1 MGGEGG
7 TKENFKSTLLRNE
20 KTYQNDFFVK
30 YVSSGLL
37 SIEVITRPFGVVGQA
52 QKLKKLSKN
61 HVFCV
66 FLQKY
71 GQMAEI

>member
-1 MGGEGG
+1 M
-7 TKENFKSTLLRNE
+7 
-20 KTYQNDFFVK
+20 
-30 YVSSGLL
+30 
-37 SIEVITRPFGVVGQA
+37 VGQA

-71 GQMAEI
+71 GQMAEIEENQVVQREILPQNCVIENSFTPHDRKTTCAEVFVLTSR